1 MRLRAPYHHDARGGY
16 GDYGY
21 GGRGPS
27 GPPPRS
33 PYGGRGGYP
42 GGRGGAPPPSYSG
55 SRGYGG
61 YDPYGPPPPRYNDA
75 HSDLRV
81 LCGVNT
87 PGLLVVEATT
97 GTITAIPLATAAVV
111 VATPLRPTQLMEGEQ
126 LPTICLR
133 AAMVAVVLTT
143 GAFILS
149 LAGVVF
155 IVLISQT
162 LGIPHMMIGTYE
174 SGTITDRAPTTSG
187 TVATKVMI
195 VPVYTMNAIG
205 IAVAP

>member
-1 MRLRAPYHHDARGGY
+1 MAAAAAIRVAAVVHRLRPTPAAAATAAMIPTGHPLHGTTMRI
-16 GDYGY
+16 
-21 GGRGPS
+21 PTCVS
-27 GPPPRS
+27 
-33 PYGGRGGYP
+33 
-42 GGRGGAPPPSYSG
+42 
-55 SRGYGG
+55 
-61 YDPYGPPPPRYNDA
+61 
-75 HSDLRV
+75 

-87 PGLLVVEATT
+87 PGLLVGEATT